1 MKFPIHLVPLQK
13 YELTQFDQCPVPC
26 KDHVVIIRGECQMVK
41 EWTHYN
47 YVMIAVVERAF
58 PSRGST
64 SWSKYPKGISAE
76 AMLKCND
83 SKLEQMLVPIKD
95 KCAVG

>member
-13 YELTQFDQCPVPC
+13 YELTQFDQCTVPC
-26 KDHVVIIRGECQMVK
+26 YAHVLIIRRECQMVK

-58 PSRGST
+58 PSKGST
-64 SWSKYPKGISAE
+64 S
-76 AMLKCND
+76 
-83 SKLEQMLVPIKD
+83 
-95 KCAVG
+95 

>member
-1 MKFPIHLVPLQK
+1 LVRVIYELIESIIAIIHEIPIHLVPLQK

-26 KDHVVIIRGECQMVK
+26 YDHVLIMRGECQMVK

-58 PSRGST
+58 PSKGST
-64 SWSKYPKGISAE
+64 S
-76 AMLKCND
+76 
-83 SKLEQMLVPIKD
+83 
-95 KCAVG
+95 